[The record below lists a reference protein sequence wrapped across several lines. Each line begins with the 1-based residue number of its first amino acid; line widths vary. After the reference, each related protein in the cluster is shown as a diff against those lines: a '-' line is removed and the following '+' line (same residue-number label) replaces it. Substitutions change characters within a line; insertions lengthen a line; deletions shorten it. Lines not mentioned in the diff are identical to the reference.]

1 MPTLFS
7 QPKTEKAYIADVV
20 MEMFSSR
27 YNFDEVD
34 FTNELATDIDLVPGE
49 ALRVDTGVYHV
60 TDTDD
65 DAVRINLSKKV
76 VPAGE
81 SCKIKVLGLRG
92 PAIVNEAAITCQSAA
107 VRATVITN
115 LKTAYGNPVVFVD
128 EPALIQR
135 GPIV

>member
-7 QPKTEKAYIADVV
+7 QPKSEKAYVQDVLL
-20 MEMFSSR
+20 EWFSDR

-34 FTNELATDIDLVPGE
+34 FENNEGADLDLVPGE
-49 ALRVDTGVYHV
+49 ALRLNGDHYEV

-65 DAVRINLSKKV
+65 DAVRINLSKKLV
-76 VPAGE
+76 ADGE
-81 SCKIKVLGLRG
+81 ACKIKVLGLRG
-92 PAIVNEAAITCQSAA
+92 PVVINEDAITVQAAA

-115 LKTAYGNPVVFVD
+115 LKTAYGNPAVWVN
-128 EPALIQR
+128 EPTLIQR